1 MLRVASDA
9 DHLRRGLILEM
20 RKTLLS
26 LLAGAASVAAL
37 GSAAFAADLPARS
50 PPPAPYVAVPVFTWA
65 GAYFGVNAGAAWSDN
80 QTDTFRDVTLF
91 AGSTPIGGLTTL
103 TSRSSGSDAVFA
115 GGGQIGYNWQF
126 GGWVTGIEAD
136 IQGLASN
143 RSRDNGIFGV
153 GNSVFTASNGTQV
166 ALFNNTGVGASAR
179 SLDWFG
185 TVRGRLGYA
194 WDRVLVYGTGGF
206 AFTDRGNDNRV
217 VGSFGSTA
225 DVPNSFFTPG
235 GLVAVRTNP
244 FGGTAVV
251 ASRSN
256 NDTGYAVGGGIEYA
270 FTPNLTAKI
279 EGLYVNFGHKDR
291 GIAGNTVIGV
301 TPTGAPVS
309 VASTSIRSKDDD
321 FAVVRAGLNWKFN
334 AF

>member
-1 MLRVASDA
+1 
-9 DHLRRGLILEM
+9 M

-26 LLAGAASVAAL
+26 LLAGTASFAVL
-37 GSAAFAADLPARS
+37 SSAAFAADLPSRRVA
-50 PPPAPYVAVPVFTWA
+50 PAPYVAVPVFTWA
-65 GAYFGVNAGAAWSDN
+65 GAYIGVNAGAAWSDN
-80 QTDTFRDVTLF
+80 QTDTFRDATL
-91 AGSTPIGGLTTL
+91 STPTGTIGGFTSF

-126 GGWVTGIEAD
+126 GSWVTGIEAD

-143 RSRDNGIFGV
+143 NRNDNSIFGV
-153 GNSVFTASNGTQV
+153 GNGVITTSNGTNV
-166 ALFNNTGVGASAR
+166 ALFNNTGVGQTVR

-194 WDRVLVYGTGGF
+194 WDRVLVYGTGGV

-225 DVPNSFFTPG
+225 DVPSTFFTGP

-256 NDTGYAVGGGIEYA
+256 NDVGYAV
-270 FTPNLTAKI
+270 
-279 EGLYVNFGHKDR
+279 
-291 GIAGNTVIGV
+291 
-301 TPTGAPVS
+301 
-309 VASTSIRSKDDD
+309 
-321 FAVVRAGLNWKFN
+321 
-334 AF
+334 